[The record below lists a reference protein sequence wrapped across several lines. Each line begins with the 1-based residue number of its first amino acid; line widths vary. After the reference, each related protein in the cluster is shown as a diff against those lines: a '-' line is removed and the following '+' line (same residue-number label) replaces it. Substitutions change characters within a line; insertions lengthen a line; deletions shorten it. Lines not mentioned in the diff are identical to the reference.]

1 MPPKKAQPGRKGKKA
16 WRKNVDTTHVEEAMH
31 DLRTEERLGGKLHDK
46 GNDDLFSIDKGGDVE
61 VKRKLKYGKLRI
73 DEILTPQSAFSGI
86 TSRKAPKTTVDV
98 TTQVG
103 NATKQRKVSK
113 QHAERVDALV
123 KRKLE
128 LGVGKIGA
136 QADLAARER
145 IIKKRKLD
153 IKKGGFDLWAEEK
166 DTSAI
171 AKVVAAADAG
181 ADVEAYLE
189 PVIVKPV
196 KKPVF
201 ADTRPVAIPAVEITH
216 AGASYNPSFAAHQ
229 SALQKAVEEEEVT
242 IAKRASVAKQL
253 AYPAELDELDDE
265 TYFDDDSDEEEEVND
280 AAAAAP
286 AVSTTED
293 GAAAADSTPT
303 NTNAPPKPPPSSAAA
318 PASTDKPIVL
328 PVNGEARKTRAQ
340 RNKELKRAEQARQEL
355 AAKQAKKLTQ
365 QLNHLGELAKLV
377 GKEEREHIRRL
388 QARAELQ
395 KKLAEEET
403 RRLGPHAFKPL
414 PMDVQLTE
422 DLADTL
428 RELKPEGNLFKDRF
442 ASLQK
447 RTLIEARV
455 PISKASKI
463 RYRRKEKETHDYKRF
478 K

>member
-16 WRKNVDTTHVEEAMH
+16 WRKNVDTAQVEETMH

-46 GNDDLFSIDKGGDVE
+46 HNDDLFSIDKRGDVE

-73 DEILTPQSAFSGI
+73 DEILTPQSAFTGI
-86 TSRKAPKTTVDV
+86 TSRKAPKTTVEV
-98 TTQVG
+98 TAKIG
-103 NATKQRKVSK
+103 NAQKVRKVSK
-113 QHAERVDALV
+113 QHAERVEALV

-128 LGVGKIGA
+128 LGVGRVGA
-136 QADLAARER
+136 QADLVAAER
-145 IIKKRKLD
+145 AIKKRKLE
-153 IKKGGFDLWAEEK
+153 IKKGGFDLWAV
-166 DTSAI
+166 DTSV
-171 AKVVAAADAG
+171 AKIAADE

-216 AGASYNPSFAAHQ
+216 AGASYNPSFEAHQ
-229 SALQKAVEEEEVT
+229 SALQKAVDEEEVT
-242 IAKRASVAKQL
+242 IGKRASAAKQL

-265 TYFDDDSDEEEEVND
+265 TFFNDDSDDEEDEEEMND
-280 AAAAAP
+280 AAAAVA
-286 AVSTTED
+286 TED
-293 GAAAADSTPT
+293 DGVDSTDAAA
-303 NTNAPPKPPPSSAAA
+303 KPPPASSTSDA
-318 PASTDKPIVL
+318 PVVL
-328 PVNGEARKTRAQ
+328 PVNGDARKSRAQ
-340 RNKELKRAEQARQEL
+340 RNKELKRAELARQEL
-355 AAKQAKKLTQ
+355 AAKQAKKLDK
-365 QLNHLGELAKLV
+365 QLNRLGELAKIV

-388 QARAELQ
+388 QERAELQ